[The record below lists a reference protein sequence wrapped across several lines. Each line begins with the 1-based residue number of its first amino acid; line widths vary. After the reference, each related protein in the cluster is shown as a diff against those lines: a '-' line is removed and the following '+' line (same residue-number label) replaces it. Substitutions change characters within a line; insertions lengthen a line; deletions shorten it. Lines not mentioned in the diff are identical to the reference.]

1 LQSWRTAV
9 TVLWFESETRWWHRR
24 TLQSGGRACI
34 LIAVTTT
41 DIARPTTEVH
51 IRVAHDDDATRISAV
66 LEALGYSVLRQL
78 DEGDAPQRLR
88 WAVTRLARRH
98 KLTSR
103 EQDILEL
110 VLEGRT
116 NTQIGRMLDISRAT
130 VKWHMHNVFA
140 KTNTGTRES
149 LLRLSLQLGGSEPV
163 EQMPEISA
171 PIAKPPVVQPSQP
184 IAPAVVAAPAAIA
197 TPAPRLIAS
206 SVTSPVRP
214 PASTPRSESNHW
226 AAGPD
231 DVTARIEFDQPRA
244 PSASTVPSKSWM

>member
-1 LQSWRTAV
+1 MHLDCV
-9 TVLWFESETRWWHRR
+9 TN
-24 TLQSGGRACI
+24 
-34 LIAVTTT
+34 T
-41 DIARPTTEVH
+41 DIDRPTTEVH

-78 DEGDAPQRLR
+78 DEGDGPQRLR

-116 NTQIGRMLDISRAT
+116 NTQIGRVLDISRAT

-149 LLRLSLQLGGSEPV
+149 LLRLSLQLGGSEPA
-163 EQMPEISA
+163 EQGVVIPAPVQPAPVRSA
-171 PIAKPPVVQPSQP
+171 PVVQPS
-184 IAPAVVAAPAAIA
+184 APAPVVQPSAPAPVSA
-197 TPAPRLIAS
+197 PAPRLVAT
-206 SVTSPVRP
+206 SVTAPVRP
-214 PASTPRSESNHW
+214 HASTPRSESNHW
-226 AAGPD
+226 AGPD
-231 DVTARIEFDQPRA
+231 DVTARIEFDQPRV
-244 PSASTVPSKSWM
+244 PSANTVPSKSWM

>member
-1 LQSWRTAV
+1 VAQASL
-9 TVLWFESETRWWHRR
+9 TVRG
-24 TLQSGGRACI
+24 SGPH
-34 LIAVTTT
+34 LDDVNNT
-41 DIARPTTEVH
+41 DTDRPATEVH

-66 LEALGYSVLRQL
+66 LEALGYTVLRQL
-78 DEGDAPQRLR
+78 DEGDGPQRLR

-149 LLRLSLQLGGSEPV
+149 LLRLSLQLGGSEPL
-163 EQMPEISA
+163 EQA
-171 PIAKPPVVQPSQP
+171 PVFSL
-184 IAPAVVAAPAAIA
+184 PAVLPTPAPTPAPVSVAAPRLVA
-197 TPAPRLIAS
+197 T
-206 SVTSPVRP
+206 SVTAPVRP
-214 PASTPRSESNHW
+214 IVSTPRSESHHW
-226 AAGPD
+226 AGPD
-231 DVTARIEFDQPRA
+231 DVTARIEFDQPRV
-244 PSASTVPSKSWM
+244 PSANTVPSKSW

>member
-1 LQSWRTAV
+1 M
-9 TVLWFESETRWWHRR
+9 
-24 TLQSGGRACI
+24 
-34 LIAVTTT
+34 TTT
-41 DIARPTTEVH
+41 DIDRPSTEVH

-78 DEGDAPQRLR
+78 DEGDGPQRLR

-116 NTQIGRMLDISRAT
+116 NTQIGRALDISRAT

-149 LLRLSLQLGGSEPV
+149 LLRLALQLGGSEPA
-163 EQMPEISA
+163 EQDVMFGG
-171 PIAKPPVVQPSQP
+171 PIVPPSQP
-184 IAPAVVAAPAAIA
+184 MVSTSAA
-197 TPAPRLIAS
+197 TPAPTPVSTAAARLVAT

-214 PASTPRSESNHW
+214 LASMPRGESNHW
-226 AAGPD
+226 AGPD
-231 DVTARIEFDQPRA
+231 DVTARIEFDQPRVPPA
-244 PSASTVPSKSWM
+244 ASVPSKSW

>member
-1 LQSWRTAV
+1 M
-9 TVLWFESETRWWHRR
+9 
-24 TLQSGGRACI
+24 
-34 LIAVTTT
+34 TTT
-41 DIARPTTEVH
+41 DIDRPTTEVH

-78 DEGDAPQRLR
+78 DEGDGPQRLR

-116 NTQIGRMLDISRAT
+116 NTQIGRVLDISRAT

-149 LLRLSLQLGGSEPV
+149 LLRLSLQLGGSEPA
-163 EQMPEISA
+163 EQAPVSA
-171 PIAKPPVVQPSQP
+171 PVVSPARPV
-184 IAPAVVAAPAAIA
+184 APAPAPAATPA
-197 TPAPRLIAS
+197 SAAAAVPVPAPRLVAT
-206 SVTSPVRP
+206 SVTAPVRP

-226 AAGPD
+226 AGPD
-231 DVTARIEFDQPRA
+231 DVTARIEFDQPRV

>member
-1 LQSWRTAV
+1 M
-9 TVLWFESETRWWHRR
+9 FD
-24 TLQSGGRACI
+24 
-34 LIAVTTT
+34 VTTT
-41 DIARPTTEVH
+41 DIDRPTTEVH

-78 DEGDAPQRLR
+78 DEGDGPQRLR

-149 LLRLSLQLGGSEPV
+149 LLRLALQLGGSEPI
-163 EQMPEISA
+163 EQAPVISA
-171 PIAKPPVVQPSQP
+171 PVQAPVVQAPVVQTPVVRPSQ
-184 IAPAVVAAPAAIA
+184 PAVVAPAPTPTPAPTAA
-197 TPAPRLIAS
+197 PAPRLVAT
-206 SVTSPVRP
+206 SVTAPARP

-226 AAGPD
+226 AGPD
-231 DVTARIEFDQPRA
+231 DVTARIEFDQPRV

>member
-1 LQSWRTAV
+1 VAQASL
-9 TVLWFESETRWWHRR
+9 TVRGACLH
-24 TLQSGGRACI
+24 LGG
-34 LIAVTTT
+34 VNNT
-41 DIARPTTEVH
+41 DIDRPATEVH

-78 DEGDAPQRLR
+78 DEGDGPQRLR

-116 NTQIGRMLDISRAT
+116 NTQIGRSLDISRAT

-149 LLRLSLQLGGSEPV
+149 LLRLALQLGGSEPL
-163 EQMPEISA
+163 EQPPGLPAPVVLPSPPPSA
-171 PIAKPPVVQPSQP
+171 PA
-184 IAPAVVAAPAAIA
+184 
-197 TPAPRLIAS
+197 PAPRLVAT
-206 SVTSPVRP
+206 SVTTPVRP
-214 PASTPRSESNHW
+214 PASTPRSDGNHW
-226 AAGPD
+226 AGPD
-231 DVTARIEFDQPRA
+231 DVTARIEFDQPRV
-244 PSASTVPSKSWM
+244 PSASTVPSKTW

>member
-1 LQSWRTAV
+1 VAQAYL
-9 TVLWFESETRWWHRR
+9 TVRGVCLH
-24 TLQSGGRACI
+24 LDG
-34 LIAVTTT
+34 VNNT
-41 DIARPTTEVH
+41 DIDRPATEVH

-66 LEALGYSVLRQL
+66 LEALGYTVLRQL
-78 DEGDAPQRLR
+78 DEGDGPQRLR

-116 NTQIGRMLDISRAT
+116 NTQIGRVLDISRAT

-149 LLRLSLQLGGSEPV
+149 LLRLSLQLGGSEPI
-163 EQMPEISA
+163 EQA
-171 PIAKPPVVQPSQP
+171 PVFQAPAPVVMPSP
-184 IAPAVVAAPAAIA
+184 PPSPTPA
-197 TPAPRLIAS
+197 PAPRLVAT

-214 PASTPRSESNHW
+214 IASTPRSESNHW
-226 AAGPD
+226 AGPD
-231 DVTARIEFDQPRA
+231 DVTARIEFDQPRV
-244 PSASTVPSKSWM
+244 PSANTVPSKSWQ

>member
-1 LQSWRTAV
+1 MHLD
-9 TVLWFESETRWWHRR
+9 
-24 TLQSGGRACI
+24 C
-34 LIAVTTT
+34 VTTT
-41 DIARPTTEVH
+41 DIDRPTTEVH

-78 DEGDAPQRLR
+78 DEGDGPQRLR

-116 NTQIGRMLDISRAT
+116 NTQIGRVLDISRAT

-149 LLRLSLQLGGSEPV
+149 LLRLALQLGGSDPAEQGAVIPAPV
-163 EQMPEISA
+163 HSA
-171 PIAKPPVVQPSQP
+171 PVVQPS
-184 IAPAVVAAPAAIA
+184 APAVQPSAPAPVSA
-197 TPAPRLIAS
+197 PAPRMVAT
-206 SVTSPVRP
+206 SVTAPVRP
-214 PASTPRSESNHW
+214 PASTPRSDSNHW
-226 AAGPD
+226 AGAD
-231 DVTARIEFDQPRA
+231 DVTARIEFDQPRV
-244 PSASTVPSKSWM
+244 PSANTVPSKSWM